1 MKANYLTHPI
11 DRQCAIASVKYARQ
25 LSQTQ
30 PMENYTQEELKPGI
44 QRASDDDILDFC
56 RESGATIFHPS
67 GTCKMGQDEMA
78 VVDPELK
85 VRGLEGLRVVDC
97 SVMPTL
103 VSGNTNAAAM
113 MMGEKAADLIRQAA

>member
-1 MKANYLTHPI
+1 
-11 DRQCAIASVKYARQ
+11 
-25 LSQTQ
+25 
-30 PMENYTQEELKPGI
+30 
-44 QRASDDDILDFC
+44 
-56 RESGATIFHPS
+56 
-67 GTCKMGQDEMA
+67 